1 MFWIFVFRSFLYLYF
16 MVVLAG
22 TCGREALLTDYVI
35 AEKVSAFGI
44 LLMIAV
50 YISSSSSCLATLYG
64 TPRVLQSIA
73 SENVIP
79 SIAPLAEGVRFIS
92 SQCCQ
97 LCLKIGV
104 GTPDFFSLC
113 RKDQTKFQSKPCFA
127 SQPYLWFLS
136 SSEESTDWLLWLQC
150 HSWLPMLALNIPILL
165 FASNLT
171 SIRGVYKL
179 TKRKAHNPP
188 LSIRPNAMVELT
200 IRCVIYVHTV
210 FQI

>member
-104 GTPDFFSLC
+104 GTPDFFLFAE
-113 RKDQTKFQSKPCFA
+113 RTKQ
-127 SQPYLWFLS
+127 S
-136 SSEESTDWLLWLQC
+136 SSQS
-150 HSWLPMLALNIPILL
+150 LALHLSHIFGFCHHRRSQQIGYFDYNAILDYLCWHWIFLFCSLPAIWHQSEAFTNLQSPRPTIPH
-165 FASNLT
+165 FWQDPT
-171 SIRGVYKL
+171 
-179 TKRKAHNPP
+179 
-188 LSIRPNAMVELT
+188 
-200 IRCVIYVHTV
+200 
-210 FQI
+210 